1 MFSPTHGAFQRVPL
15 VVLDPQ
21 GNVVDT
27 LPALQSGVPV
37 TTLAL
42 NNPSFVVTNQFVPE
56 QDRFLYVVGNG
67 NPGTFIKFNGVGP
80 AGVLPNGFY
89 QIQAVLSNGGTQ
101 TLSFYLEHKTWN
113 GGIVQVASSIHG
125 GQAAVHWSYGEVVS
139 VKVLFYD
146 LAGELVWRDNAAGIS
161 GTLPWG
167 LKSSSGRA
175 VSDGIYLVKVD
186 VSSLDGSVEDV
197 HMLKLAVIR

>member
-1 MFSPTHGAFQRVPL
+1 M

-21 GNVVDT
+21 GNIVANI
-27 LPALQSGVPV
+27 PALQSGVPV
-37 TTLAL
+37 NSLAL
-42 NNPSFVVTNQFVPE
+42 NTPNFATTNQFVPE
-56 QDRFLYVVGNG
+56 QDRYLYIVGNG
-67 NPGTFIKFNGVGP
+67 NRTTFSPFNGVGP

-89 QIQAVLSNGGTQ
+89 QVQATLSNGRVQ
-101 TLSFYLEHKTWN
+101 TLSFYLEHKSWN
-113 GGIVQVASSIHG
+113 GGTVKVSSSIHG
-125 GQAAVHWSYGEVVS
+125 SQAAVQWSYGEVVT
-139 VKVLFYD
+139 VNVLFYD
-146 LAGELVWRDNAAGIS
+146 LAGELVWRDNAAGTS

>member
-1 MFSPTHGAFQRVPL
+1 MISA
-15 VVLDPQ
+15 
-21 GNVVDT
+21 
-27 LPALQSGVPV
+27 
-37 TTLAL
+37 
-42 NNPSFVVTNQFVPE
+42 
-56 QDRFLYVVGNG
+56 NG
-67 NPGTFIKFNGVGP
+67 NAAIFSKFNGVGP
-80 AGVLPNGFY
+80 AGVLPNGY
-89 QIQAVLSNGGTQ
+89 YEIRA
-101 TLSFYLEHKTWN
+101 TLSDGTVKDLFFYLEHKTWN
-113 GGIVQVASSIHG
+113 GGVVQVSSSVHG

-167 LKSSSGRA
+167 LRSSSGRA